1 MSEKAKG
8 SGLKGLCYRL
18 LRSRAVRRIVNPGF
32 GNSNRV
38 SNGRICLVL
47 SEANRLGDL
56 VLHNFLVQQLE
67 VWGYSVVY
75 GVSASFYKQYSDFF
89 RNHCLASRVL
99 VVPSGGKGK
108 GWLSFIRQAKK
119 EKIRGVIVDYYPMVN
134 PLLFYLAGVPVIL
147 GPEGTNTSF
156 CSRVYQLDKA
166 NTHYT
171 QLVNSILQL
180 LEPDI
185 ERTNKHTIRPFFP
198 FQQVMLPQLGKSASR
213 YIAVHMGGSS
223 HWNRKWPLEKF
234 LLLCQSYLEND
245 DGKLIF
251 VGGKEELVTCESAKD
266 LLESRCNAKG
276 RIVNCCGTDLNTT
289 AAVLS
294 RIDLFVGND
303 SGPMHIANA
312 LNKRVVVIY
321 GPSAYAAVNP
331 KEYDRRNIT
340 IRLKMECIPCLDRD
354 CRLPANRKLSCL
366 NDLDVDTVWTKMQL
380 VMSRSPDTVIQ

>member
-1 MSEKAKG
+1 M
-8 SGLKGLCYRL
+8 YRL
-18 LRSRAVRRIVNPGF
+18 LKSRAVRRIVNPGF

-38 SNGRICLVL
+38 SNGKICLVL

-56 VLHNFLVQQLE
+56 VIHNFLVQQLE

-75 GVSASFYKQYSDFF
+75 GVSAAFYKQYGEFF
-89 RNHCLASRVL
+89 RNHSLVSKVL
-99 VVPSGGKGK
+99 VMPGGGTGK

-119 EKIRGVIVDYYPMVN
+119 EKIRGVIIDEHPMVD

-147 GPEGTNTSF
+147 GLEGTNTSF

-171 QLVNSILQL
+171 QLVNSILRL

-185 ERTNKHTIRPFFP
+185 ERNNQHTIRPFFP
-198 FQQVMLPQLGKSASR
+198 FRQVMLPQPGKPGSR
-213 YIAVHMGGSS
+213 SIAVHMGGSG

-234 LLLCQSYLEND
+234 LLLCQSYLENE

-251 VGGKEELVTCESAKD
+251 VGGKEEQVTCESAKD
-266 LLESRCNAKG
+266 LLESRCNARG
-276 RIVNCCGTDLNTT
+276 RIINCCGTDLNTT

-294 RIDLFVGND
+294 RVDLFVGND

-312 LNKRVVVIY
+312 LNKRVIAIY

-340 IRLKMECIPCLDRD
+340 IRLKMECIPCLVND

-366 NDLDVDTVWTKMQL
+366 NDIDVDSVWTKMQL
-380 VMSRSPDTVIQ
+380 VMSPAPDTVIQ